1 MIDKKQDSKM
11 LNEVKLSFSGK
22 LFFAAVAAKLAAY
35 GLRKLAGSMEEQVEE
50 QQEGEK
56 SASWPFKL
64 TGTPE
69 QMEAIMNVIQ
79 ASKEFQ
85 EIIGAPGATVEQ
97 VIQKLNAR
105 NLAKAAFKS
114 ETFVDWPL

>member
-1 MIDKKQDSKM
+1 MTNKKQESKM
-11 LNEVKLSFSGK
+11 LNEVRLSFSGK

-35 GLRKLAGSMEEQVEE
+35 GLRKLAGSMEEQTEP
-50 QQEGEK
+50 QEGE

-69 QMEAIMNVIQ
+69 QLSAVVDVIK

-85 EIIGAPGATVEQ
+85 ETLSGEGSTVET
-97 VIQKLNAR
+97 VIQKLNDR
-105 NLAKAAFKS
+105 NVAKQNFEAQTGKN
-114 ETFVDWPL
+114 WPL